1 MGLLD
6 KIFGSDD
13 EMKKRF
19 KVGDWVNSYSKGVYR
34 IECIIDEY
42 YDESSP
48 ILGDN
53 KIGDKKEH
61 RTIVS
66 KRLLNSKFKKSIS
79 YESCSEYYIS
89 HLDNSLNLELK
100 KAITENP
107 RLLKKLE
114 DYEIPIRTTVYN
126 SDLQIENEGD
136 LKKVN
141 QLIDFIKNGKTF
153 LQIMTEM
160 GKLDILRLKPKNFGN
175 YKFQLFN
182 FNDEY
187 INKRK
192 IWKDAKLTK
201 V

>member
-61 RTIVS
+61 DADCHPTEQVECIVD
-66 KRLLNSKFKKSIS
+66 SILWEEPQCPPKTGPS
-79 YESCSEYYIS
+79 LIS
-89 HLDNSLNLELK
+89 DVLY
-100 KAITENP
+100 P
-107 RLLKKLE
+107 W
-114 DYEIPIRTTVYN
+114 
-126 SDLQIENEGD
+126 
-136 LKKVN
+136 
-141 QLIDFIKNGKTF
+141 
-153 LQIMTEM
+153 
-160 GKLDILRLKPKNFGN
+160 LRSHPEK
-175 YKFQLFN
+175 
-182 FNDEY
+182 
-187 INKRK
+187 KRK
-192 IWKDAKLTK
+192 LSKAMAI
-201 V
+201 